1 MAHAPNEPAIP
12 SPEEAMLAREA
23 SRALEGHHADQALHL
38 LVGGSGHGAAPLE
51 LPPVAIDL
59 LLEILKQTA
68 DGNAV
73 SLTPVKP
80 ELTTQQAADILN
92 VSRPFV
98 VGLIE
103 KGTLPARMV
112 GTHRRLLLSDVLTYK
127 AETKAKSLAALR
139 EMVALSQEMGLE

>member
-1 MAHAPNEPAIP
+1 MPPFPNEPTIP
-12 SPEEAMLAREA
+12 SPEEALLARQV
-23 SRALEGHHADQALHL
+23 SRALEGHHAEHALRV
-38 LVGGSGHGAAPLE
+38 LVAGSGQDMAPLE
-51 LPPVAIDL
+51 LPPVAIEL
-59 LLEILKQTA
+59 LMEILRQTA

-80 ELTTQQAADILN
+80 EITTQQAADLLN

-112 GTHRRLLLSDVLTYK
+112 GTHRRLLLSDVLAYK
-127 AETKAKSLAALR
+127 AETKAKSLAALQ